1 MHVAKIEITNFRGI
15 KHASILL
22 PKHAVLIGD
31 NNIGKTTIFEA
42 IDLVLGPDRLNK
54 QRAIEELIA
63 HSSPQPTVKE
73 NCNVLKFTSVKFEGE

>member
-1 MHVAKIEITNFRGI
+1 MRVAKIEITNFRGI

-42 IDLVLGPDRLNK
+42 IDLLLGPDSLNR
-54 QRAIEELIA
+54 QLAIEGSIA

-73 NCNVLKFTSVKFEGE
+73 NCNVLEFSSAEFEGD